1 MKAWQFTNTNEPL
14 VQNEVAEPV
23 AGPGEVVLKM
33 RAAGI
38 CHSDVGVL
46 TDEGWLS
53 MLAKRP
59 ITLGHENAGEIIALG
74 DGVEGWSIGDR
85 VGVCPTVP
93 EVGVGAAAS
102 PGYGYDGGFAEQMAI
117 NAHALV
123 PLPDSLSFAQGAAAT
138 DAGMTAH
145 AAMITNGGVKAG
157 DTVGVIGFGGL
168 GQIGARIAVLTGAKV
183 YVAEVNESVWDAARE
198 SGVTDVKKSIKDFEG
213 VSFDVIVDY
222 AGFGTTTADAVDVI
236 RRDGTVVLVGMGR
249 LESTINTMSL
259 ILNQCNLKGSNGG
272 TKADIEG
279 VYAFMASGDLNPT
292 LTEIGFDEIADGID
306 RLQAGKVQGRLV
318 AVFGD

>member
-1 MKAWQFTNTNEPL
+1 MQAWQFTGTNEPL
-14 VQNEVAEPV
+14 VLNDIPEPK

-46 TDEGWLS
+46 TDPGWLG
-53 MLAKRP
+53 MLAKIP
-59 ITLGHENAGEIIALG
+59 ITIGHENAGEIIEVG
-74 DGVEGWSIGDR
+74 EGVTDWSVGDR

-93 EVGVGAAAS
+93 EVGTGAAAS
-102 PGYGYDGGFAEQMAI
+102 PGYGYDGGFAEQMVI

-123 PLPDSLSFAQGAAAT
+123 TLPDSISYAQGAAAT

-168 GQIGARIAVLTGAKV
+168 GQIGARVAVLTGATV
-183 YVAEVNESVWDAARE
+183 YVAEVNEQVWDLARE
-198 SGVTDVKKSIKDFEG
+198 VGATDVKKSIKDFEG
-213 VSFDVIVDY
+213 IEFDVIVDY

-236 RRDGTVVLVGMGR
+236 RRDGTVVLVGMGK

-279 VYAFMASGDLNPT
+279 IYRFMESGDLDPK
-292 LTEIGFDEIADGID
+292 LTEIGFAEIADGVQ
-306 RLQAGKVQGRLV
+306 RLQDGKVEGRLV
-318 AVFGD
+318 AVFGE